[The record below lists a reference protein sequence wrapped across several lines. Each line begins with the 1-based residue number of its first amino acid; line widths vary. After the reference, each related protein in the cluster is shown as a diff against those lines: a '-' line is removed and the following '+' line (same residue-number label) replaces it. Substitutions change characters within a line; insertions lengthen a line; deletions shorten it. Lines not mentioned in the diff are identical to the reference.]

1 MNNEKETK
9 ENKENKENKEPV
21 ATTNPVAKQPVPTT
35 NPVVKQPVPTANPV
49 VKQPVIT
56 GKENKIPAQK
66 PENKLLNQ
74 KRNPEKP
81 AAGDDDDE
89 PKEVFILDNRKRV
102 AVERYRGEKKVD
114 IREYYEHR
122 GEFRPCKRGISL
134 SESNWIKLKEV
145 MNDIDEALKKL
156 D

>member
-21 ATTNPVAKQPVPTT
+21 ATTNPVAKQPVS
-35 NPVVKQPVPTANPV
+35 TANPV